1 MAGLQDG
8 DAGSAFGE
16 APGDGGAEDA
26 GADDG
31 DFVVDGQTRVYISG
45 AEDSDE
51 DEQFLER
58 SDAGISI
65 VREVFGFVKG
75 NLSGA
80 LRRKDG
86 ASGERGVGKGKQA
99 LPRLGTQ

>member
-26 GADDG
+26 CADDG

-45 AEDSDE
+45 ELRIPTKAQVERPHRDSSGHRKGIHG
-51 DEQFLER
+51 QF
-58 SDAGISI
+58 
-65 VREVFGFVKG
+65 FH
-75 NLSGA
+75 
-80 LRRKDG
+80 
-86 ASGERGVGKGKQA
+86 GKILHIIRQ
-99 LPRLGTQ
+99 